1 MSYHRSDATSNSMS
15 ATGDAGQTSVAV
27 MSRSAIGDRLK
38 GTGSYVVVVRPRGFA
53 YSSIDIVPLNL
64 KNG

>member
-1 MSYHRSDATSNSMS
+1 MS
-15 ATGDAGQTSVAV
+15 ATGDAGQSSVAV

-38 GTGSYVVVVRPRGFA
+38 GTGSYVVVVRSRGFA
-53 YSSIDIVPLNL
+53 YSSIGIAPLNL